1 MPETILRTAELREM
15 LMESRRDMQEQVHD
29 RIRARRIDRTAGVG
43 DALDRSDARVEGEMD
58 LAVLQM
64 HAETARRI
72 DDALARLDANAY
84 GNCMACGNEIAGGRL
99 RALPFAAR
107 CQACE
112 HRREQ
117 QQCGAERLA
126 LRRGRLSLF
135 SDGVGY

>member
-1 MPETILRTAELREM
+1 MPETILRTAELRQM
-15 LMESRRDMQEQVHD
+15 LMERRREMLEHVQ
-29 RIRARRIDRTAGVG
+29 G
-43 DALDRSDARVEGEMD
+43 DMD

-72 DDALARLDANAY
+72 EDALARLDANTY
-84 GNCMACGNEIAGGRL
+84 GNCLACGNEIAEGRL

-117 QQCGAERLA
+117 QQGCAERLA